1 MAGLRAWLPERP
13 EQFADTVI
21 EKLLSYALGRGL
33 EHAERPTVRAVVR
46 DAAADDYR
54 WSALVA
60 GIVKSPAFLMR
71 NAAARDLR

>member
-1 MAGLRAWLPERP
+1 MTISIRP
-13 EQFADTVI
+13 CSHCCWSGPGGSPAQ
-21 EKLLSYALGRGL
+21 LLAYALGRGL
-33 EHAERPTVRAVVR
+33 THADRPTVRAIVR

-71 NAAARDLR
+71 NAAAER